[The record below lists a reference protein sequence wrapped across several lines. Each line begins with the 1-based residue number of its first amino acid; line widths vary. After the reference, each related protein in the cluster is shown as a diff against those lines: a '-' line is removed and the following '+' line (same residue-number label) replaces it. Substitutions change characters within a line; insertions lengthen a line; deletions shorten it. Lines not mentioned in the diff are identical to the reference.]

1 MRKRLQTIVLAFL
14 IVFSCVFAGVP
25 SETRAAVSKYT
36 WKEKVAPNYVKV
48 IGKAKVSG
56 KPKKGKIKY
65 AKLDK
70 LGRTGRAVGNINY
83 KLYKNSK
90 GWRQK
95 FTKSCDPSGWGE
107 NPKVE
112 VKFANGRVYHG
123 YKWNRSHLIADSL
136 RGKATRRNLITGTRA
151 QNVGANDGKGGMA
164 YTERLAVNWIKKHKK
179 GSIYYSAKPIYKGK
193 ELIPRSVIVDI
204 KTSDRSVNKRVIVYN
219 ALKGYKLNY
228 KTGDQTKQKDTPKTS
243 DKTSDKSSG
252 STSEKKDDTPAV
264 KPIGTIV
271 YITET
276 GKKYHTDKS
285 CRGLSNAKNIL
296 SVDLNEAK
304 GRGLEPC
311 SYCGN

>member
-36 WKEKVAPNYVKV
+36 WKESVAPNYVKV

-65 AKLDK
+65 SKLDK
-70 LGRTGRAVGNINY
+70 LGRTQRAVGNITY
-83 KLYKNSK
+83 KMYKDSK

-95 FTKSCDPSGWGE
+95 FNKNCDPSGWGE

-112 VKFANGRVYHG
+112 IKLYNGRIYHG
-123 YKWNRSHLIADSL
+123 WAFNRSHLIGDVIG
-136 RGKATRRNLITGTRA
+136 GKAVRKNLITGTRT
-151 QNVGANDGKGGMA
+151 QNVGANDGKGGMG
-164 YTERLAVNWIKKHKK
+164 YTEKLAVDWIKKHKK

-193 ELIPRSVIVDI
+193 ELIPRSVVVDI
-204 KTSDRSVNKRVIVYN
+204 KTSDKSINKRVIVYN
-219 ALKGYKLNY
+219 AMKGYTINY
-228 KTGDQTKQKDTPKTS
+228 KNGNMKKTKNSATTTKEPAKENQKDN
-243 DKTSDKSSG
+243 
-252 STSEKKDDTPAV
+252 TSENV
-264 KPIGTIV
+264 KPAGITV

-276 GKKYHTDKS
+276 GKKYHATKT

-296 SVDLNEAK
+296 TVDINDAK
-304 GRGLEPC
+304 AKGLEPC
-311 SYCGN
+311 SFCH